1 MTRKLS
7 ALALL
12 LVGLA
17 ACQDNSTTSP
27 TASSEPALAPLLPAV
42 GRVVPNRYIVVLR
55 PDAVN
60 TASLATQSVTADGG
74 TLYFVYEDALKGF
87 AAELSPR
94 AVDALRRNPSVA
106 YIEPDRIN
114 DIVGTQS
121 QVPSWG
127 LDRIDQRNL
136 PLDNSYTSNATGAGV
151 HIYIIDTGILRSHTD
166 FGGRAL
172 FGFDAIGDGQGQT
185 DCHGH
190 GTHVS
195 GTAAGTS
202 FGVAKSATLHSVRV
216 LNCAGQGT
224 TSQVVAGV
232 NWVTSHKIFPAVAN
246 MSLGGGAQTALDQ
259 AVTNSINAGIT
270 YVIAAGNSGADACF
284 TSPARTPKAITVG
297 ASDINDT
304 RASFSNFGTCVDIF
318 APGVSITSAWRT
330 SNTATAIL
338 SGTSM
343 ASPHVAGAV
352 ALYLQ
357 GHPNA
362 KPPGSLYGILATA
375 TPGLI
380 PNPGTGSPNL
390 LLHSL
395 LFRTG
400 PSDLPPLAVY
410 DFSCTT
416 RNCSFDSNLA
426 RDDKGIVTRSWSF
439 GDGSSGSGLTVPHT
453 YAANGTY
460 TATLTVTD
468 AAGQSGFTTRTFTLP
483 AAGGRA
489 GQTPKADFTA
499 YPNAG
504 TVQYD
509 ASLATDDVGIGSY
522 VWDFGD
528 GQGGTGKLVTHV
540 YSAPNQFYTATLT
553 VFDLAG
559 QFHSKSIQVYP
570 NSN

>member
-1 MTRKLS
+1 MMRRLS

-12 LVGLA
+12 LLGLA
-17 ACQDNSTTSP
+17 ACQDDSTTPSTP
-27 TASSEPALAPLLPAV
+27 SEPSLAPLLPAV

-60 TASLATQSVTADGG
+60 AGPLAAQSATADGG
-74 TLYFVYEDALKGF
+74 RVLFVYDAALKGF

-94 AVDALRRNPSVA
+94 AVEALRRNPTVA
-106 YIEPDRIN
+106 YIEPDQVN
-114 DIVGTQS
+114 EIVGTQS
-121 QVPSWG
+121 PVPSWG

-136 PLDNSYTSNATGAGV
+136 PLNNSYTSNATGAGV
-151 HIYIIDTGILRSHTD
+151 HIYIIDTGILRTHTD
-166 FGGRAL
+166 FGGRAM

-195 GTAAGTS
+195 GTAAGTKY
-202 FGVAKSATLHSVRV
+202 GVAKSATLHAVRV

-232 NWVTSHKIFPAVAN
+232 NWVTSHKVFPAVAN
-246 MSLGGGAQTALDQ
+246 MSLGGGVQAALDQ
-259 AVTNSINAGIT
+259 AVTNSINAGVT
-270 YVIAAGNSGADACF
+270 YVIAAGNNNGDACF
-284 TSPARTPKAITVG
+284 TSPARVPKAITVG
-297 ASDINDT
+297 ATDINDA

-318 APGVSITSAWRT
+318 GPGVNITSAWRT
-330 SNTATAIL
+330 SNTATASL

-343 ASPHVAGAV
+343 ATPHVVGSV

-357 GHPNA
+357 GHPTA
-362 KPPGSLYGILATA
+362 KVPGATYGILATA

-380 PNPGTGSPNL
+380 PNAGAGSPNL

-395 LFRTG
+395 LFKTG
-400 PSDLPPLAVY
+400 TSDLPPFAVY

-416 RNCSFDSNLA
+416 RSCSFDGNLA
-426 RDDKGIVTRSWSF
+426 KDDKAIVTRSWSF
-439 GDGSSGSGLTVPHT
+439 GDGTSGTGLTAPHT

-460 TATLTVTD
+460 TARLTVTD
-468 AAGQSGFTTRTFTLP
+468 AAGQASSTTRTFKLP
-483 AAGGRA
+483 AAGGQA
-489 GQTPKADFTA
+489 GQVPRADFTA

-509 ASLATDDVGIGSY
+509 ASLATDDLGIGSY
-522 VWDFGD
+522 SWDFGD
-528 GQGGTGKLVTHV
+528 GQSGTGKLVTHV
-540 YSAPNQFYTATLT
+540 YAAPNQFYNATLT
-553 VFDLAG
+553 VYDLAG
-559 QFHSKSIQVYP
+559 QFHSKTIKVYP
-570 NSN
+570 NSF